1 MTYNIV
7 LLPLDAFKDGSS
19 IPVEH
24 TCDGEDSPPRT
35 LMGQCPR
42 RHTVHRPDSRRSGRT
57 RQNMGPHKQS
67 QTYVVKLIEAVVKQ
81 LVAA

>member
-24 TCDGEDSPPRT
+24 TCDGEDSSPALSWDNVPAGIQFIALIVDDPDAPGKT
-35 LMGQCPR
+35 WV
-42 RHTVHRPDSRRSGRT
+42 HTSNHRP
-57 RQNMGPHKQS
+57 M
-67 QTYVVKLIEAVVKQ
+67 L
-81 LVAA
+81 